1 MRRLLSPAG
10 KYLVRMVMLMA
21 MVMTAAFPMT
31 VVMLMTALFML
42 MVVMLMV
49 VMPRAALLVLMV
61 VMLMIAAFLS
71 ACLFQQSCQLASI
84 LQSMGDRLFA

>member
-10 KYLVRMVMLMA
+10 KDLVRMVMLMA

-42 MVVMLMV
+42 MVVMPM
-49 VMPRAALLVLMV
+49 AALLVLMV

-71 ACLFQQSCQLASI
+71 ACLFQQSCQLASL